1 MFQFIVKQNH
11 FLSKLTCAVCAV
23 YAVYAMSLDTLV
35 IASGTDNAGRRAPK
49 SRYFRRVQH
58 DAMPL
63 ETFHLSCNDGDGS
76 SSMPLVAAV
85 QVLRPDAPWLKPSG
99 SESSRVGPKNE
110 REAEQAQR
118 YDRSRQQP
126 AHWPTGALEE

>member
-1 MFQFIVKQNH
+1 MIYDELGH
-11 FLSKLTCAVCAV
+11 
-23 YAVYAMSLDTLV
+23 
-35 IASGTDNAGRRAPK
+35 AGDCKRDRQ
-49 SRYFRRVQH
+49 RVQSR
-58 DAMPL
+58 AIFAVFLRRM
-63 ETFHLSCNDGDGS
+63 ETALIELATG
-76 SSMPLVAAV
+76 PAV